1 MKKFLFPALLGLF
14 ITGACT
20 KSTTTPQGKADREAF
35 QEILA
40 DYHEERLRFYPMD
53 ATYAGDDRYN
63 DTLVIDISGTYRD
76 ALAAFYTQY
85 LDKLASIKRAALD
98 ENDQVSF
105 DVLQWE
111 CDINLEGLQ
120 FPTHLMP
127 IDQFWSLH
135 LTIGQW
141 ASGVSAQPFK
151 TTKDYD
157 NWLDR
162 LDDFMVWCDTAIVN
176 MKRGMEPGYV
186 LPKSLA
192 LKVISQFDALDHGP
206 AEEHLYYGPI
216 KVLPAEI
223 PAADKLRLTSEYAM
237 MIEDKIIPKFLAL
250 RNFFQHEYLPACRES
265 AGIWDIPNGEEYYR
279 YQVKRFTTTNMTPG
293 EIFELGK
300 SEVTRLLAEM
310 EKVKL
315 EVGFEG
321 DIKSFF
327 EHVRTSSSL
336 MPYQDPSEVI
346 DHFNE
351 IHERLK
357 PQLSQW
363 FDLVPKTAFEVRRTE
378 AFREASASA
387 EYQPGSQ
394 DGSRAGIF
402 YVPIPDVTSY
412 NNYADESL
420 FLHEAIPGH
429 HYQISLQQENTN
441 LPEFRRFLWYSAY
454 GEGWALYSES
464 LGKELGLYKDPYQ
477 YFGMLGAEMH
487 RAIRLVVDA
496 GIHAKKWTRE
506 EAIQYSMDNEAE
518 SEANVIAEIERYMA
532 MPGQALSYKV
542 GQLKIRQLRKKASE
556 QLQDRFDVKAFHNNV
571 LAPGCVPLKL
581 LEDKIDAWID
591 EQRTGS

>member
-1 MKKFLFPALLGLF
+1 
-14 ITGACT
+14 
-20 KSTTTPQGKADREAF
+20 
-35 QEILA
+35 
-40 DYHEERLRFYPMD
+40 
-53 ATYAGDDRYN
+53 
-63 DTLVIDISGTYRD
+63 
-76 ALAAFYTQY
+76 
-85 LDKLASIKRAALD
+85 
-98 ENDQVSF
+98 
-105 DVLQWE
+105 
-111 CDINLEGLQ
+111 
-120 FPTHLMP
+120 
-127 IDQFWSLH
+127 
-135 LTIGQW
+135 
-141 ASGVSAQPFK
+141 
-151 TTKDYD
+151 
-157 NWLDR
+157 
-162 LDDFMVWCDTAIVN
+162 
-176 MKRGMEPGYV
+176 
-186 LPKSLA
+186 
-192 LKVISQFDALDHGP
+192 
-206 AEEHLYYGPI
+206 
-216 KVLPAEI
+216 
-223 PAADKLRLTSEYAM
+223 
-237 MIEDKIIPKFLAL
+237 
-250 RNFFQHEYLPACRES
+250 
-265 AGIWDIPNGEEYYR
+265 
-279 YQVKRFTTTNMTPG
+279 MTPG

-321 DIKSFF
+321 DIQSFF

-351 IHERLK
+351 IHERMK

-402 YVPIPDVTSY
+402 YVPIPDVKSY

-506 EAIQYSMDNEAE
+506 EAIQYSLDNEAE
-518 SEANVIAEIERYMA
+518 SEASVIAEIERYMA